1 MRKQALG
8 ASEYSRKALRVGETV
23 KKQLEGSGH
32 MTNKCQSKASQVQHE
47 GQGLIELFPRNMD
60 LIYTIHIFL
69 K

>member
-32 MTNKCQSKASQVQHE
+32 MTNKYQSKASQVQHE
-47 GQGLIELFPRNMD
+47 G
-60 LIYTIHIFL
+60 
-69 K
+69 

>member
-8 ASEYSRKALRVGETV
+8 ASEYSRKALRVGERV

-47 GQGLIELFPRNMD
+47 GQGLIKLFPWNIN
-60 LIYTIHIFL
+60 LIYIIHRLL